1 MITSLYVIILIILKV
16 IKIIVKNNIVLFYRM
31 EMNYIA
37 FIFVLMTIL
46 QSIEGQESILAV
58 RKNFF
63 NQYMLGSVTSNKQ
76 LSGHNQK
83 IKCGLP
89 PRVGM
94 KYLGLRRHCYPPV
107 ESKIKLFTPPKLP
120 TKYYDTG
127 DKISFSPSRITFYTN
142 QDQSYFV
149 EVTITLSDPII
160 VTEGSSSTDAVQIQF
175 YTGERLL
182 LGTNK
187 DELST
192 FNKNLTL
199 SWDATETPEQKTFYF
214 YAPSQLTTPLNGCV
228 ETVVSAPNCE
238 GYYSIADSLNFHV
251 NISS

>member
-1 MITSLYVIILIILKV
+1 MILSLYVIILIIIKV
-16 IKIIVKNNIVLFYRM
+16 IKIIVKNNIVLFYKM

-58 RKNFF
+58 RNTFSKKL
-63 NQYMLGSVTSNKQ
+63 LGV
-76 LSGHNQK
+76 NQK
-83 IKCGLP
+83 TSCGSAPRSTILLGNRRNYYPILKLRALP
-89 PRVGM
+89 
-94 KYLGLRRHCYPPV
+94 
-107 ESKIKLFTPPKLP
+107 SPKLP

-127 DKISFSPSRITFYTN
+127 DKISFSPSQITFYTN
-142 QDQSYFV
+142 QNQSYFV

-160 VTEGSSSTDAVQIQF
+160 VTEGSSSTDAVQIQIF
-175 YTGERLL
+175 TGERLL

-187 DELST
+187 DELYT
-192 FNKNLTL
+192 FKENLTL

-228 ETVVSAPNCE
+228 ETIVLAPNCE
-238 GYYSIADSLNFHV
+238 GYYSTINGIADSLNFHV